1 MSRFK
6 QARAYSIR
14 NQYPNTSVISSLYI
28 VLVISVTAGITFF
41 SRKTIFPRAS
51 ELLKQT
57 NMDSLPS
64 PSHGGIRIA
73 RTAIKVLAMVI
84 LLGSLVV
91 WVVMPTT
98 TYKQTWQSTIRE
110 KTNSKYFGRQGSN
123 LLLFTFPIL
132 SVAALASVY
141 LHLGKQQTST
151 ATKRKNS
158 MSRLKSPALTKG
170 PLGILSYTELFFFV
184 MFIAHLVWS
193 FSSYL
198 KSGVLKITQESLNE
212 GEKLWEARLED
223 ASLRF
228 GLLGNICL
236 SLLFF
241 PVTRGSSVL
250 ALFGLTSE
258 ASIKYHIWLGH
269 ITLVFFT
276 AHGLGYVIFWAATHQ
291 ISEMITWDKTGIANV
306 PGEIA
311 LLCGLIMWVTTI
323 PRIRRKFFEL
333 FFYTHY
339 LYILFMVFF
348 MLHVPISYAC
358 IMLPGFY
365 LFLIDRYL
373 RFLQSRQSSRL
384 VSARVLPCE
393 TVELNFSKNP
403 GLSYTPLSTIFI
415 SVPSISK
422 LQWHP
427 FTITSS
433 SNLEPEKLSVMIK
446 SEGSWSKKLY
456 EILSSPSIPER
467 LDVSTEGPY
476 GPVSTH
482 FLRHDTLVMV
492 SGGSGITPFISIIRE
507 LIFTSSSFKVKAPQ
521 LLLICSF
528 KNSSDLTMLDLLLPV
543 SGLPSGFPNLQLQI
557 EAYVTRESQPTTENR
572 PRTIWFKPKVSD
584 APISSVLGP
593 NSWLCL
599 GIIISSSFIIFLI
612 LMGAINRFYIY
623 PIDLNTNRIYPN
635 PSRNSISMLVIC
647 VSIVMAASIAFL
659 KNKKQN
665 GTQAKQIQNVDRSS
679 PLDSPESLES
689 HPHHSL
695 VQATKVHYN
704 KRPDLKKML
713 LECKGS
719 SVGVLV
725 CGPKKMRHKVAT
737 ICSSSLAHNLH
748 FESISFSW

>member
-1 MSRFK
+1 MSIYVG
-6 QARAYSIR
+6 YSIPI
-14 NQYPNTSVISSLYI
+14 YSLGYISNGRDKI
-28 VLVISVTAGITFF
+28 F
-41 SRKTIFPRAS
+41 SRKTRFPRAS
-51 ELLKQT
+51 ELLRQT
-57 NMDSLPS
+57 NMDSAPS
-64 PSHGGIRIA
+64 PSQGGIRIV

-91 WVVMPTT
+91 WIVMPTA
-98 TYKQTWQSTIRE
+98 TYKQTWQATIRE

-123 LLLFTFPIL
+123 LLVFTFPIL

-141 LHLGKQQTST
+141 LHLGNRQTST

-158 MSRLKSPALTKG
+158 MSRLKSPALIKG
-170 PLGILSYTELFFFV
+170 PLGILSFTELFFFV

-198 KSGVLKITQESLNE
+198 KSSVFKITPESLNE

-269 ITLVFFT
+269 IALVFFT
-276 AHGLGYVIFWAATHQ
+276 AHGLGYVIFWAATHR
-291 ISEMITWDKTGIANV
+291 ISEMITWDKVGIANV

-311 LLCGLIMWVTTI
+311 LLFGLIMWVTTI

-333 FFYTHY
+333 FFYTHC

-348 MLHVPISYAC
+348 MLHVAISYAC

-393 TVELNFSKNP
+393 TVELNFSKTP
-403 GLSYTPLSTIFI
+403 GLSYTPPSTIFI
-415 SVPSISK
+415 NVPSISK

-427 FTITSS
+427 FTVTSS

-476 GPVSTH
+476 GAVSTH

-507 LIFTSSSFKVKAPQ
+507 LIFASSSFKVKTPQ
-521 LLLICSF
+521 LVLICAF

-543 SGLPSGFPNLQLQI
+543 SGVPSSFPNLQLQI
-557 EAYVTRESQPTTENR
+557 EAYVTRESQPTTENNSNR

-612 LMGAINRFYIY
+612 LMGAINRYYIY
-623 PIDLNTNRIYPN
+623 PIDLNTNRIYPST
-635 PSRNSISMLVIC
+635 PRNFINMLVIC

-665 GTQAKQIQNVDRSS
+665 GTQAKQIQNVDRSP
-679 PLDSPESLES
+679 PLDSPESLNYNSDRELES
-689 HPHHSL
+689 LPHHSL

-704 KRPDLKKML
+704 KRPDLEKML

-737 ICSSSLAHNLH
+737 ICSSSLADNLH
-748 FESISFSW
+748 FESISFNW